1 MVRSQAVR
9 QPRHMDIDH
18 DHDRGADDG
27 DADSRGAALQAR
39 HRNLDHRHTAA
50 CWWDHEQAAWDCT
63 SGTCA
68 ASASSDR
75 SDRADRPAV
84 DVRDMLVVHTAL
96 LREFRLAPQAVAR
109 VPAGGRGQARRVGR
123 HLDLLCD
130 LLHHHHRGEDELLW
144 PVLRDRLSPNAV
156 AQLDQAQ
163 AQHTHIDAAL
173 RRVGAAR
180 HSWLEQVDA
189 ASRDVLVAALQSL
202 HRLLA
207 EHLDDEERTLLPLA
221 AAHLTPTQW
230 HAIGAAGAAGVPK
243 SRLPLVFGMF
253 AYEGDPDVLAGMLQA
268 APALPRLLVPLLA
281 PRVYARR
288 AARVH
293 GTPRP

>member
-1 MVRSQAVR
+1 MVRSQAAR

-18 DHDRGADDG
+18 ERGAHDG
-27 DADSRGAALQAR
+27 DADSQRAALQAR
-39 HRNLDHRHTAA
+39 HHNLDHRHIAA
-50 CWWDHEQAAWDCT
+50 CWCDHEQAVWDCT
-63 SGTCA
+63 AGTSA
-68 ASASSDR
+68 ASASSDW
-75 SDRADRPAV
+75 SDGANRLGV

-109 VPAGGRGQARRVGR
+109 VPAGARRQARRVGR

-130 LLHHHHRGEDELLW
+130 LLHHHHSGEDELLW
-144 PVLRDRLSPNAV
+144 PALRDRLSPHAA

-180 HSWLEQVDA
+180 HSWLTQVDA
-189 ASRDVLVAALQSL
+189 ATRDVLIAALQSL

-230 HAIGAAGAAGVPK
+230 HAVGAAGAASVPR
-243 SRLPLVFGMF
+243 SQLPLVIGMF

-268 APALPRLLVPLLA
+268 APALPRLLVLLLA